1 MGRVILFTMVLA
13 SASPLLA
20 HHAWPVDRTRQVT
33 ITGTVTAFT
42 WADPHVMIA
51 LDVEADGTIEKWK
64 LGGSN
69 KKYMSAGG
77 WAPDTLKPGDVIT
90 GTGYRYSDGSTV
102 IEIRKI
108 VMANGKELYYGTVGR

>member
-42 WADPHVMIA
+42 WA
-51 LDVEADGTIEKWK
+51 
-64 LGGSN
+64 S
-69 KKYMSAGG
+69 
-77 WAPDTLKPGDVIT
+77 
-90 GTGYRYSDGSTV
+90 
-102 IEIRKI
+102 IR
-108 VMANGKELYYGTVGR
+108 T